1 MVIRPER
8 PTQTDWVV
16 LPGSNGMSGH
26 LGPVGVLGDDGTE
39 YLGLVVLEGGGHQ
52 VGHQL
57 VPALRLQAH
66 LHLLVVQE
74 DEGLRRGDSDHHV
87 VPGHHVFILIKFNA
101 SNTKII

>member
-1 MVIRPER
+1 M
-8 PTQTDWVV
+8 
-16 LPGSNGMSGH
+16 PGGDGVPGH
-26 LGPVGVLGDDGTE
+26 LGPVRVLRDDGAE
-39 YLGLVVLEGGGHQ
+39 DLGLVVLEGRGHQ

-57 VPALRLQAH
+57 VPALRLQPH